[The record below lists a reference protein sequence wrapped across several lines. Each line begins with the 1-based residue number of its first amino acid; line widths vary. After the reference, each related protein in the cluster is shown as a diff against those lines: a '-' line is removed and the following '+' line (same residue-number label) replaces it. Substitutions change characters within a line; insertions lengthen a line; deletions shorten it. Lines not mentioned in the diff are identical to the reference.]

1 MYPDD
6 ILYYTIHFICLGSI
20 YGIYRQ
26 KRIQINNETFLVSI
40 CRVFRGLASVKPI
53 KTGTIFIFHVLKSI
67 FIILTSLVGQ
77 KFSYSISLKNLLKSL
92 NLILIFSSSW
102 DIVFKEFL
110 NKVFFKNLFSDLSS
124 LAPRHLM
131 TNSNFWPN
139 LNLLGSDFSTKV
151 NSKEAHM
158 IYSLKP

>member
-6 ILYYTIHFICLGSI
+6 IPYYTIHFICLGSI

-67 FIILTSLVGQ
+67 FIVLTSMVD
-77 KFSYSISLKNLLKSL
+77 KKIFVFNISYKSSEIS
-92 NLILIFSSSW
+92 
-102 DIVFKEFL
+102 E
-110 NKVFFKNLFSDLSS
+110 
-124 LAPRHLM
+124 
-131 TNSNFWPN
+131 
-139 LNLLGSDFSTKV
+139 SDFDIFFFLGYCLQGIS
-151 NSKEAHM
+151 
-158 IYSLKP
+158 